1 LSWYFLPV
9 GDVVDGIRKR
19 SGIIP
24 SSRLFLCWL
33 EARKGN
39 IRSQK
44 RRGKVSFRILTKGEG
59 RIGKRDEV

>member
-1 LSWYFLPV
+1 MVEQTAPSTFRFQCCQSTESGQIGLSWYFLPV

-33 EARKGN
+33 KARERKY
-39 IRSQK
+39 
-44 RRGKVSFRILTKGEG
+44 
-59 RIGKRDEV
+59 